1 MTLIAIIRNDR
12 SPTTN
17 EKLQFTSWTRCKRHD
32 IKRENGM
39 SREWQFRPMEE
50 GWQASYRSRSLLQ
63 YGACHDPAG
72 SIHHVDRSRG
82 GRQRQVNDIQFSPR
96 WDSFVRIVTREV
108 LICDLNG
115 FPLFF
120 FLLSLLVKFID
131 GLNVIGMFLFQL
143 FLLRDWNLFTYFSFF
158 FFLYWENVKVKSWWN
173 LINKFRM
180 VKLKRGKNFK
190 LITLL
195 RSRSEIWK
203 VMENYYKF

>member
-63 YGACHDPAG
+63 YGAC
-72 SIHHVDRSRG
+72 HHVDRSRG

-131 GLNVIGMFLFQL
+131 GLNVIGMFLFQP
-143 FLLRDWNLFTYFSFF
+143 FLYEIGIYLLTFLFF

-190 LITLL
+190 LITLF

>member
-1 MTLIAIIRNDR
+1 MIIIFHQAGHSFSPSNSVQRENQNNIYFYCVTLLHFPFCLFLLMTLIAIIRNDR

-32 IKRENGM
+32 IKKENGM

-158 FFLYWENVKVKSWWN
+158 FFFVLRKCKS
-173 LINKFRM
+173 
-180 VKLKRGKNFK
+180 
-190 LITLL
+190 
-195 RSRSEIWK
+195 
-203 VMENYYKF
+203 

>member
-50 GWQASYRSRSLLQ
+50 GWQVSYRSRSLLQ
-63 YGACHDPAG
+63 YGAC
-72 SIHHVDRSRG
+72 HHVDRSRG

-131 GLNVIGMFLFQL
+131 GLNVIGMFLFQPFLYEIGIYLLTFL
-143 FLLRDWNLFTYFSFF
+143 FL

-190 LITLL
+190 LITLF

>member
-63 YGACHDPAG
+63 YGAC
-72 SIHHVDRSRG
+72 HHVDRSRG

-131 GLNVIGMFLFQL
+131 GLNVIGMFLFQP
-143 FLLRDWNLFTYFSFF
+143 FLYEIGIYLLTFLFF

-203 VMENYYKF
+203 VMKNYYKF